1 MGKGRRQTVVSHL
14 PLPSPPPFHRLSSV
28 TRSYLSS
35 TLSRSLSPSSPPS
48 FHHLCEHIIICLSAI
63 FDLSRVRAAP
73 QGSLPQPGFNQIY
86 FPNLIDFKSGCDD
99 YSDIFEYF
107 RIRIFN
113 EYYSYHI
120 DIIFYIN
127 IFGYSFVFFSGT
139 DIFRYSFVSFFMQIY
154 SRSNLRPKI

>member
-48 FHHLCEHIIICLSAI
+48 FHHLCEHLIICLSAI

-120 DIIFYIN
+120 DIIFLYKYLWIFICIFFWYRHIQIFICIIFYAN
-127 IFGYSFVFFSGT
+127 IFE
-139 DIFRYSFVSFFMQIY
+139 I
-154 SRSNLRPKI
+154 